1 MKKNL
6 ALLAI
11 IGVAMITLSGC
22 RNPITVVGANG
33 TEYETVEACCADND
47 YEAAHELL
55 SKIKKEYDS
64 TEDYPKNKDE
74 RRYLRSQYEHGTK
87 YLYEQESHY
96 LVSVGD
102 DAAQKR
108 LLYLLNEKHNVNN
121 VFDDEWNHDIESL
134 VDLALAEDNEDLAIS
149 LVGSIKTYDGD
160 SVYEQNNRLCSKVL
174 DVAIVKGNQSLAKKV
189 LLLYKGNGDK
199 DTAAIKEAQKRYE
212 KAFGKDAAN

>member
-6 ALLAI
+6 VLFAI

-22 RNPITVVGANG
+22 GKDPITVVGANG

-55 SKIKKEYDS
+55 SKIKKEEDS
-64 TEDYPKNKDE
+64 TTDGDY
-74 RRYLRSQYEHGTK
+74 RYELYCQRLTGTK
-87 YLYEQESHY
+87 YLYEQECRY
-96 LVSVGD
+96 LVAVGD

-108 LLYLLNEKHNVNN
+108 LFYLL
-121 VFDDEWNHDIESL
+121 DERFKSTGQYDFRWNRDIASL
-134 VDLALAEDNEDLAIS
+134 IDLALAEDNDDLVLA
-149 LVGSIKTYDGD
+149 LLGSIKPDDGYGYVQKD
-160 SVYEQNNRLCSKVL
+160 RLCSKVL